1 LLRIVLSILECLS
14 TKVLLRRELYRGII
28 LAERINLLVTNV
40 TRNCAICGSLDLADS
55 TIGFRPWWRMRVA
68 ESEYRG
74 CLQRRVDFTSLSRLA
89 AGQHKHHNCMDA
101 TRASDSYGM
110 TLVGVTSQKM
120 SRSKRNFIVDT
131 TTTSEQR
138 AGDKRRARKVRVC
151 TYGHQ
156 LPAWRS
162 VITGVWSSIDATLYL
177 LESTRR
183 EEKTRNTS

>member
-1 LLRIVLSILECLS
+1 LPLLRIVLSILECLS
-14 TKVLLRRELYRGII
+14 TKVLSRRELYRGII

-55 TIGFRPWWRMRVA
+55 TIGFGPWWRMRVA

-101 TRASDSYGM
+101 TRANDSYGM

-120 SRSKRNFIVDT
+120 SRSKRNFHRRHYND
-131 TTTSEQR
+131 ER
-138 AGDKRRARKVRVC
+138 AESRRQEKSKEGA
-151 TYGHQ
+151 
-156 LPAWRS
+156 S
-162 VITGVWSSIDATLYL
+162 VYLWSSVASMAFSDN
-177 LESTRR
+177 RR
-183 EEKTRNTS
+183 VVKYRRDVVSP